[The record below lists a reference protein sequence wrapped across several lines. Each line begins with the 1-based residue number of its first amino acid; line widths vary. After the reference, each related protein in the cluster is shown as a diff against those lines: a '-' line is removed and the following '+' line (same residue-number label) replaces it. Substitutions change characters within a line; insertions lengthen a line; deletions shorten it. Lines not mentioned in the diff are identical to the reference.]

1 MNRIGISEKV
11 QAVHPAL
18 AGWLAGAGIAT
29 ITIDPV
35 TPPATRDDGR
45 ILHLSERPLARH
57 RDILTDY
64 IDGPA
69 VLTRAANGQP
79 ATISF
84 GFDDM
89 AFGHALIS
97 ELVRPA
103 GMPACGEPESAT
115 FLKTAGRIASR
126 DATVLLLGETGT
138 GKEGMARFIHAAS
151 PRADKPFV
159 AVNCAALPE
168 SMLEAMLFGHQK
180 GAFTGASGSGEGLFR
195 SAEGGTLLLDEIAEL
210 PLTLQAKLLRA
221 LQERE
226 VLPVGATRAVAVDV
240 RIIAAANRDLAAE
253 VAAGRFRADLYW
265 RINVM
270 PMVLKPLNQRRQD
283 IRSITAALLLRHAPA
298 NEDFAWP
305 TANALDR
312 LMTHGWP
319 GNVRELEN
327 VLQRALLMHDGDRIE
342 ADDLSI
348 ETAIPAPAFQI
359 AAAAEIA
366 GQDVHD
372 NAPIRLSDAKRAS
385 QLRAIES
392 ALAATGGHRV
402 RAAERLG
409 ISERTL
415 RYRMADLR
423 AAAA

>member
-11 QAVHPAL
+11 QWVHPAL
-18 AGWLAGAGIAT
+18 AGWLAGAGILT
-29 ITIDPV
+29 NTIDPV
-35 TPPATRDDGR
+35 ATAPARDDIR
-45 ILHLSERPLARH
+45 ILHISERALARH

-64 IDGPA
+64 GDGGA
-69 VLTRAANGQP
+69 VLERARDGQP
-79 ATISF
+79 ALIRF

-89 AFGHALIS
+89 AFGHALIA
-97 ELVRPA
+97 EIVRPA
-103 GMPACGEPESAT
+103 GMPACGEPDSAT
-115 FLKTAGRIASR
+115 FLKTAARIASR

-138 GKEGMARFIHAAS
+138 GKEGVARFIHDAS
-151 PRADKPFV
+151 PRAGKPFV

-168 SMLEAMLFGHQK
+168 TMLEAMLFGHQK
-180 GAFTGASGSGEGLFR
+180 GAFTGASGTAEGLFR

-210 PLTLQAKLLRA
+210 PLSLQAKLLRA

-226 VLPVGATRAVAVDV
+226 VLPVGATRAIAVDV

-270 PMVLKPLNQRRQD
+270 PMLLKPLCQRRQD
-283 IRSITAALLLRHAPA
+283 IRSITAALLLRHTPMA
-298 NEDFAWP
+298 EDFSWP

-327 VLQRALLMHDGDRIE
+327 VLQRAILMHDGVRIE

-348 ETAIPAPAFQI
+348 ETAIHAPHFQI
-359 AAAAEIA
+359 TAAEPVERNN
-366 GQDVHD
+366 D
-372 NAPIRLSDAKRAS
+372 PISLQDAKRAS
-385 QLRAIES
+385 QVRAIES
-392 ALAATGGHRV
+392 ALAATGGHRL

-415 RYRMADLR
+415 RYRLADLR